1 MIVWLA
7 LFLLV
12 IGISFLLAFRSMK
25 DYHEIPQ
32 KSNLE
37 YSLFLIRQ
45 PQVLTEHLLQEIVAS
60 LSKGG
65 LVVSFERLFKGRE
78 SALCVFG
85 PKEVLGSYAAL
96 NLLELEDY
104 SANFNTEN
112 TTVWEVDFKAVD
124 NPFSDLPQLE
134 ADEKFCWQVL
144 LSGKHIQIRAAVF
157 SKDPKKRLELV
168 FSKLPRPFS
177 NSQMI
182 EFYKTRSIDK
192 ETTKESNH
200 LKLLDLLLLH

>member
-1 MIVWLA
+1 MIVWLI

-25 DYHEIPQ
+25 EYHEIPH
-32 KSNLE
+32 KSDLE
-37 YSLFLIRQ
+37 YALFLIRS
-45 PQVLTEHLLQEIVAS
+45 PTNLNPEFLQTFQQKSAK
-60 LSKGG
+60 KG
-65 LVVSFERLFKGRE
+65 LIISFERLFKGSE

-104 SANFNTEN
+104 SSDFNTEN

-124 NPFSDLPQLE
+124 NPFSVPQLRS
-134 ADEKFCWQVL
+134 DEKFCWQVL
-144 LSGKHIQIRAAVF
+144 LSGKHIQARAAVF

-182 EFYKTRSIDK
+182 EFYKARSIDK
-192 ETTKESNH
+192 ETTKELGS
-200 LKLLDLLLLH
+200 LKLLDLLRLH

>member
-1 MIVWLA
+1 MIVWLV

-25 DYHEIPQ
+25 EYHEIPQ

-85 PKEVLGSYAAL
+85 PKEVLNSIAAL

-104 SANFNTEN
+104 SSDFNTEN
-112 TTVWEVDFKAVD
+112 TTVWEVDFRAVD

-134 ADEKFCWQVL
+134 DGEQFCWQVL

-157 SKDPKKRLELV
+157 SKDPKRRKELV

-192 ETTKESNH
+192 ETTKELSH